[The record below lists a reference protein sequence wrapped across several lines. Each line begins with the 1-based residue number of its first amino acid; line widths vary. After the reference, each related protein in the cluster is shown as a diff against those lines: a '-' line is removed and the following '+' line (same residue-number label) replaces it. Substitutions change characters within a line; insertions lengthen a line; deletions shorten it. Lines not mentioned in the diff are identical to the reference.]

1 MAIGTTVKVGFDG
14 EQVKRGFAGL
24 KNGFSA
30 IGRTMGKGAALVGG
44 MMAAQTLESIIIKAA
59 TGTNELADF
68 AGAAEDVALQTG
80 STVSEIIR
88 LNRALELAGA
98 QVDAGRMLSTLADN
112 MYDATHGG
120 EELQNTF
127 FKIGLS
133 AADLS
138 KMKPIDQF
146 KTIMQSLA
154 QYKGDIGE
162 LGDITEKIFGAK
174 MGMQTMRFF
183 KNAEVMAGEMGAD
196 VAGFAMNV
204 EKNASEL
211 GSFSDQIS
219 RLKYL
224 WRSLNLAGFELFGGD
239 GKYLK
244 AIFDSIDSLINFR
257 EFAKVGAVLKAEF
270 AKALEVFNDS
280 AFMDAI
286 RKAMKSLGE
295 FFGQGINESLKDLI
309 PSIGFPSIF
318 GGSKDKSTSQLLQE
332 AQKTNAYLASI
343 ERTNGTYA

>member
-88 LNRALELAGA
+88 LNRALEIAGA

-146 KTIMQSLA
+146 KTIMQSLS
-154 QYKGDIGE
+154 QYKGSIGE
-162 LGDITEKIFGAK
+162 LNDITEKIFGAK
-174 MGMQTMRFF
+174 MGMLTMRYFQ
-183 KNAEVMAGEMGAD
+183 NAEVMAGEMGAD

-204 EKNASEL
+204 EKSAGNL

-224 WRSLNLAGFELFGGD
+224 WRGINLAGFDMMGGN
-239 GKYLK
+239 GAYLK
-244 AIFDSIDSLINFR
+244 KLFDSLESIINSGDFS
-257 EFAKVGAVLKAEF
+257 KLGYLLKAEF

-280 AFMDAI
+280 AFMETI

-295 FFGQGINESLKDLI
+295 YFGQGIMGSLEKNMPPWLKYVL
-309 PSIGFPSIF
+309 PS
-318 GGSKDKSTSQLLQE
+318 GGGDKSTSQLLQE

>member
-1 MAIGTTVKVGFDG
+1 MNNKVGYNAFHTC
-14 EQVKRGFAGL
+14 L

-88 LNRALELAGA
+88 LNRALEIAGA

-146 KTIMQSLA
+146 KTIMESLSK
-154 QYKGDIGE
+154 YKGSIGE
-162 LGDITEKIFGAK
+162 LNDITETIFGAK
-174 MGMQTMRFF
+174 MGMLTMRYFQ
-183 KNAEVMAGEMGAD
+183 NAEVMAAEMGAD
-196 VAGFAMNV
+196 VALFAEKV
-204 EKNASEL
+204 EKSAGNL
-211 GSFSDQIS
+211 GSFSDQIG

-224 WRSLNLAGFELFGGD
+224 WRGINLAGFDIMGGN
-239 GKYLK
+239 GAYLK
-244 AIFDSIDSLINFR
+244 KLFDGLESAINAGDFSKL
-257 EFAKVGAVLKAEF
+257 GYMLKSEF

-286 RKAMKSLGE
+286 RNAMKSLGD
-295 FFGQGINESLKDLI
+295 FFGQGIMGSLEKNMPPWLKYVL
-309 PSIGFPSIF
+309 PS
-318 GGSKDKSTSQLLQE
+318 GGGDKSTSQLLQE